1 MRHLFF
7 YTMILSTVV
16 YAITTTDCS
25 SVRKQ
30 SETTVADS
38 KPRDNID
45 SFCIEIDGFMY
56 TRLGAECKKGNLKEV
71 KKLISQ
77 GADIE
82 YAQTDEILIY
92 DALKVAIENNHLHI
106 VK

>member
-30 SETTVADS
+30 SETTVADNE
-38 KPRDNID
+38 PRDNID
-45 SFCIEIDGFMY
+45 
-56 TRLGAECKKGNLKEV
+56 
-71 KKLISQ
+71 
-77 GADIE
+77 
-82 YAQTDEILIY
+82 
-92 DALKVAIENNHLHI
+92 
-106 VK
+106 